1 MTSYW
6 RFSIFLEYLRIKD
19 LTSKCLVHLARAGQ
33 SNFPPLQKPLRNHC
47 FYVWTETL
55 ADMAFMSTKEPSNL
69 VLGVFSFP
77 NMAAAGVKILSPTAI
92 LENEKTLGTRLRA
105 IWYRAFLLTWPAP
118 MQICW
123 NKRTF
128 LLKKRVQ
135 LPQD

>member
-1 MTSYW
+1 MTFYW
-6 RFSIFLEYLRIKD
+6 RFSVFLEYLRIKD
-19 LTSKCLVHLARAGQ
+19 LTSKFLVHWARAAQ
-33 SNFPPLQKPLRNHC
+33 SNFPPLQKQLRNHC
-47 FYVWTETL
+47 VYVWTETL
-55 ADMAFMSTKEPSNL
+55 ADMVSMLTKDPSNL

-77 NMAAAGVKILSPTAI
+77 NMAAAGEKILSPAAI

-118 MQICW
+118 MHMFW